1 MKKELKINV
10 ERFGETGV
18 VVEVVDMD
26 DSERGEGVLI

>member
-10 ERFGETGV
+10 ERFGGTGV

-26 DSERGEGVLI
+26 DSERLDIKF